1 MYVFLIVFW
10 IVFAFI
16 AISFVVTLFTRG
28 AKLFKFHNLFKSKK
42 NNNLDNIKI
51 GPFQKEDVICP
62 YCGHHNDKGDNYC
75 SKCGQKL
82 ERAKICKKCNGV
94 NDPNAT
100 YCTFCGEKLDE

>member
-10 IVFAFI
+10 IVFALI
-16 AISFVVTLFTRG
+16 AISFVTIG
-28 AKLFKFHNLFKSKK
+28 AKLFKFQNPFKSKK
-42 NNNLDNIKI
+42 NNNLGNIKV
-51 GPFQKEDVICP
+51 GPFQKEDVVCP
-62 YCGHHNDKGDNYC
+62 YCGHHNEKGDNYC

-82 ERAKICKKCNGV
+82 EKAKICKKCNGV